1 MSHWPIEYI
10 ILGGSLLM
18 IFSILASRVAGSFGV
33 PSMLIFILIGMLCG
47 AEGPGGIFFDNA
59 WFSQFFGIVALS
71 IIIFAGGLQTKL
83 SVIKPIIWPGV
94 VLSSAGVLITAM
106 LTGIFA
112 YYVIKIPFLE
122 ALLLGAIVSSTDAAA
137 VFSILGRGT
146 KGLQEKLRPLLEFE
160 SGSNDPVAFM
170 LTAGLIL
177 LITTPGSSPWIMIP
191 ILIKQALIGIALG
204 YGMGKLIV
212 YMLKSIRFDF
222 EALYPVLTLALIL
235 FTYGLTSTLQGSGIL
250 ALYLAGIIV
259 GNSDINHKGSLIEFT
274 DGISWLMQISM
285 FIILGLLVF
294 PSRLLPWMTHG
305 ALIAAFLIFI
315 ARPLSVFAGLSFFK
329 TPVREKLLV
338 SWVGLRGAVAII
350 LATMPM
356 LAGVHSGDL
365 IFNMVFFIVL
375 FSVFLQGMSL
385 PYISA
390 LIENCPVPFRKK
402 PTESQES

>member
-1 MSHWPIEYI
+1 MSQWPIEYI
-10 ILGGSLLM
+10 ILAGSLLM

-71 IIIFAGGLQTKL
+71 VIIFAGGLQTKL
-83 SVIKPIIWPGV
+83 SVIRPIIWPGV
-94 VLSSAGVLITAM
+94 VLSSAGVLITAI
-106 LTGIFA
+106 LTGLFA
-112 YYVIKIPFLE
+112 FYIIKIPILE

-170 LTAGLIL
+170 LTAGLIQ

-191 ILIKQALIGIALG
+191 ILIKQAVIGVALG

-212 YMLKSIRFDF
+212 YMLRSIRFDF

-250 ALYLAGIIV
+250 ALYIAGILV

-294 PSRLLPWMTHG
+294 PSRLLPWMAHG
-305 ALIAAFLIFI
+305 AMIAAFLIFI
-315 ARPLSVFAGLSFFK
+315 ARPVSVFAGLAFFK

-385 PYISA
+385 PYISDF
-390 LIENCPVPFRKK
+390 IENCPSIFRKK
-402 PTESQES
+402 TPSAPES